1 MEIAFYKEKGGET
14 MSLYSEREQAK
25 QFEREMQVLLKEEV
39 ALSREVLS
47 NLSQQ
52 ERLLLIGDT
61 TLSKDLRK
69 DYFLLTKQK
78 MRFLKEKARLNE
90 NKHWQCMNTIQIQLL
105 NDELFA
111 LNEKIE
117 KQLSLNEHLIT
128 LIENTGCVS
137 KVKKSSTVKRKNRLI
152 TLDYP
157 SQKE

>member
-1 MEIAFYKEKGGET
+1 

-52 ERLLLIGDT
+52 ERLLLVGDT
-61 TLSKDLRK
+61 ALSKSLKK
-69 DYFLLTKQK
+69 DYLLLTKQK
-78 MRFLKEKARLNE
+78 MRFLKEKARINE
-90 NKHWQCMNTIQIQLL
+90 NKHWKCMNTIQIQLL
-105 NDELFA
+105 TDELFA

-137 KVKKSSTVKRKNRLI
+137 KLKKPSTIKRKNRLI

-157 SQKE
+157 SEKE

>member
-1 MEIAFYKEKGGET
+1 

-52 ERLLLIGDT
+52 ERLLLVGDT
-61 TLSKDLRK
+61 ALSKDLRK
-69 DYFLLTKQK
+69 DYLLLTKQK
-78 MRFLKEKARLNE
+78 MRFLKEKARINE
-90 NKHWQCMNTIQIQLL
+90 KKHWQHMNTIQIQLL

-157 SQKE
+157 KKKE

>member
-1 MEIAFYKEKGGET
+1 MEIAINKEKGRET
-14 MSLYSEREQAK
+14 MSLSSEREQAK

-69 DYFLLTKQK
+69 DYLLLTKQK
-78 MRFLKEKARLNE
+78 MRFLKKKARINE

-128 LIENTGCVS
+128 LIENTGYVS
-137 KVKKSSTVKRKNRLI
+137 KLKKPSTVKRKNRLI

-157 SQKE
+157 SQKK

>member
-1 MEIAFYKEKGGET
+1 

-52 ERLLLIGDT
+52 ERLLLVGDT
-61 TLSKDLRK
+61 ALSKDLRK
-69 DYFLLTKQK
+69 DYLLLTKQK
-78 MRFLKEKARLNE
+78 MRFLKEKARINE
-90 NKHWQCMNTIQIQLL
+90 KKHWQHMNTIQIQLL